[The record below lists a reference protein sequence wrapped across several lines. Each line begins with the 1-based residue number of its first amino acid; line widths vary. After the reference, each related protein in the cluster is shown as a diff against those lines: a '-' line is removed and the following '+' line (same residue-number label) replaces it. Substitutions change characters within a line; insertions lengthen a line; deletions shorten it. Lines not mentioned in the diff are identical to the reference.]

1 MGSLHT
7 STPLTRRTFLRL
19 LGGATATA
27 TLAACA
33 PASAPPAAGP
43 AQAGPPAIPTGEAGL
58 ELSAPEFLAAPAKE
72 LKAVKLLSLQHDSR
86 PLDNSAWR
94 NCRAMFNVKYPQV
107 EIEFTIWPW
116 ETARA
121 KLLAANEAD
130 NLPHAGRNQYI
141 PDLAPLGAIIE
152 LDDLLTE
159 EEKADNARRMPFSWP
174 SMFYFGP
181 DGQEHVYGIPY
192 FTGNKAILV
201 NKTMFEEA
209 GINIDDLRDW
219 TWDEFK
225 QLGLELTQPNR
236 WFYAMDAAGVGDPQE
251 NFHLILRAFG
261 GGLIQGKKYVDS
273 VEPEPLAIKSP
284 ETIEGIRFFG
294 SLYWEGLAQPSAPT
308 DTYKE
313 RDAVFMSGRAM
324 TMHQGPWT
332 IRQNKETLAENGWE
346 LGALPLP
353 KGPAGAPNSGLGG
366 APVGI
371 FRTSRNEGVVSE
383 ALEWIKFVSSNE
395 GQAIYCKT
403 NGMIPASTDLWSD
416 PYWADD
422 PVYRGYIDGY
432 TDPDR
437 SWPVWMVGM
446 GGVMDNVVVPLMQ
459 GLLTKRITP
468 EEFAEQWHDATV
480 ETLKRN
486 GVEVPE

>member
-1 MGSLHT
+1 MLYRSRPF
-7 STPLTRRTFLRL
+7 SRRTFLQAVGTSAL
-19 LGGATATA
+19 
-27 TLAACA
+27 LAACA
-33 PASAPPAAGP
+33 PQVVAPESGAAPSGP
-43 AQAGPPAIPTGEAGL
+43 AAIPTGEAGM
-58 ELSAPEFLAAPAKE
+58 ELSAPDFLAAPTKD
-72 LKAVKLLSLQHDSR
+72 LKAVKLISLQHDSR

-121 KLLAANEAD
+121 KLLASNEAD
-130 NLPHAGRNQYI
+130 NLPNCGRNQYI
-141 PDLAPLGAIIE
+141 TDIAPLGAIVA

-159 EEKADNARRMPFSWP
+159 EEKQDYERRMPFSWS
-174 SMFYFGP
+174 SMFYQGP
-181 DGQEHVYGIPY
+181 DGQQHLYGLPY

-201 NKTMFEEA
+201 NKTMFEQE
-209 GINIDDLRDW
+209 GIQLSELSDW
-219 TWDEFK
+219 TWEEFK
-225 QLGLELTQPNR
+225 QLGMDLKRENR
-236 WFYAMDAAGVGDPQE
+236 WFYSMDSAGVGDPQE

-261 GGLIQGKKYVDS
+261 GGLVQGKKYDES
-273 VEPEPLAIKSP
+273 LEPEPLAIKSP

-294 SLYWEGLAQPSAPT
+294 SLYWDGLAQPSAPT

-332 IRQNKETLAENGWE
+332 IRQNKETLAEGGWE

-353 KGPAGAPNSGLGG
+353 QGPAGAPNSGLGG
-366 APVGI
+366 APVGV
-371 FRTSRNEGVVSE
+371 FKTSEREGVVAE
-383 ALEWIKFVSSNE
+383 ALEWIKFVASNE

-403 NGMIPASTDLWSD
+403 NGMIPASTDLWTD

-422 PVYRGYIDGY
+422 PVYKGYIDGFK
-432 TDPDR
+432 DPDR
-437 SWPVWMVGM
+437 GWPIWMVGM

-459 GLLTKRITP
+459 GLLTQKVTP

-480 ETLKRN
+480 ETMAQN
-486 GVEVPE
+486 GVTVPES